1 MEEMESLKRQLAKLH
16 KSLLVVEEQEV
27 DFVDPRS
34 IPPDLAEN
42 GQRIRAAIEER
53 QVRLSELQVK
63 LPQNNTVEIP
73 VVIVTMSKQQAS
85 QIIQIDE
92 LVDAYADFQNLLLQF
107 PEDEVRQWM
116 DRYGDDREDWHPHT
130 CAEFSI
136 RKIVSE
142 IIIGSSHSRPDSP
155 MLSPKFCTSEFFSD
169 SAEVQERIW
178 CQMSKNG
185 GVIIID
191 AVSLFHPDIRQTLA
205 DSELMSNDNIAIVV
219 MFPIDPTMHQANQ
232 VLEGELRKRMK
243 RAFARF
249 HSRHDKMCEIGVG
262 NLRSLKRWFAAIL
275 PEAIASAQGLRPSP
289 TTLDRT
295 WDERKEEAKG
305 IHNYFSGQGGA

>member
-16 KSLLVVEEQEV
+16 KSLLVVKEQEV

-53 QVRLSELQVK
+53 QIRLSELQAQQ
-63 LPQNNTVEIP
+63 PQNNAVEIP
-73 VVIVTMSKQQAS
+73 VVIVAMNKQQAS
-85 QIIQIDE
+85 ELIQDRSIDG
-92 LVDAYADFQNLLLQF
+92 YADFENLLNQF
-107 PEDEVRQWM
+107 PEDEIHQWIGH
-116 DRYGDDREDWHPHT
+116 YGDDREGWHPHA
-130 CAEFSI
+130 CAEFPI
-136 RKIVSE
+136 REIVE
-142 IIIGSSHSRPDSP
+142 QIIIESSHSRSDSP
-155 MLSPKFCTSEFFSD
+155 TLLPQFCTSEFFSD
-169 SAEVQERIW
+169 DTEVQEGIW

-185 GVIIID
+185 GVVIID
-191 AVSLFHPDIRQTLA
+191 AVSLFHPDIRQALA
-205 DSELMSNDNIAIVV
+205 DSELMSNDTMAIVV
-219 MFPIDPTMHQANQ
+219 MSPIDPMMHQANQ

-275 PEAIASAQGLRPSP
+275 PDATASAQGLRPSP
-289 TTLDRT
+289 TRLDRT
-295 WDERKEEAKG
+295 WDERKEEEKG
-305 IHNYFSGQGGA
+305 IHNYFSGQ